1 MGQTEAM
8 RKIRKQVGDN
18 LYRVDFE
25 DGRSYYF
32 VRVQIDG
39 KRRERSIGTVKEM
52 TLREAREKAREF
64 MSANAPE
71 RIEPD
76 LFGAVYEKA
85 IADIKSVKRWRNPKS
100 EHQWIQTVET
110 YALPVLGN
118 LRMQAIERHD
128 ILQVL
133 KPIWDTKPETASRLQ
148 QRLEQIFDW
157 AIVRGLR
164 TDANPATWRG
174 NLSFFL
180 PPKNKVRETQHHE
193 APTLAELKAAVAY
206 FRKNRNA
213 GSGILLFTIATVCRI
228 GEARFATADQIDGDC
243 WNVPPENQKI
253 PGVRRVPLSTLAM
266 GALTMAE
273 DKGLLFPGQSG
284 PLAIDTPRLK
294 LTAVIGRKVTVHGIR
309 STFRDWAAE
318 NGIQDAVAEKC
329 LSHSWGTEVTRA
341 YYRTDLYEERREALE
356 AWARALFTK

>member
-1 MGQTEAM
+1 MTSVGQLVGQTEAM

-71 RIEPD
+71 RIESD

-133 KPIWDTKPETASRLQ
+133 
-148 QRLEQIFDW
+148 
-157 AIVRGLR
+157 
-164 TDANPATWRG
+164 
-174 NLSFFL
+174 
-180 PPKNKVRETQHHE
+180 
-193 APTLAELKAAVAY
+193 
-206 FRKNRNA
+206 NR
-213 GSGILLFTIATVCRI
+213 SGTRSL
-228 GEARFATADQIDGDC
+228 
-243 WNVPPENQKI
+243 
-253 PGVRRVPLSTLAM
+253 RRV
-266 GALTMAE
+266 
-273 DKGLLFPGQSG
+273 
-284 PLAIDTPRLK
+284 TPSAAARADLRL
-294 LTAVIGRKVTVHGIR
+294 GNRPRVT
-309 STFRDWAAE
+309 D
-318 NGIQDAVAEKC
+318 
-329 LSHSWGTEVTRA
+329 
-341 YYRTDLYEERREALE
+341 RRESCDVAGKSELLLAAKE
-356 AWARALFTK
+356 